1 MSYSQPTG
9 YRMPASVS
17 LPSVS
22 RALERFGWPVWR
34 VETVRALAAVAIDLL
49 NSPDD
54 RDTVYK
60 RLSHGQIS
68 EADLII
74 STTTERGL
82 LHRAAEFLDVA
93 HGIMHRPSVIPM
105 PSKLDMRSRAQFMDD
120 PGDPAR
126 TWNYVLF
133 GTEHDRLEQ
142 VFMQLRGIETYPV
155 AAADDPPA
163 DSESDPGWA
172 ERCVVWQRVLAPY
185 SRSSPLSISA
195 PEPQITFDIAESLQ
209 FGDRDAEFAAAGKV
223 TATAA
228 IEEIRRQL
236 GDNSPTDLTNQLT
249 QRISA

>member
-17 LPSVS
+17 LPSIS

-34 VETVRALAAVAIDLL
+34 AETVRALASIAIDLL
-49 NSPDD
+49 DAPDD
-54 RDTVYK
+54 REAVYK

-68 EADLII
+68 EADLVI

-82 LHRAAEFLDVA
+82 LHQAAEFLDVA
-93 HGIMHRPSVIPM
+93 HGIMHRPSVIPL
-105 PSKLDMRSRAQFMDD
+105 PTKLDMRCRAQFMDD
-120 PGDPAR
+120 PEDPSR

-142 VFMQLRGIETYPV
+142 VFLQLRGMESYPV
-155 AAADDPPA
+155 AAADDPQA
-163 DSESDPGWA
+163 DTEPDPGWA
-172 ERCVVWQRVLAPY
+172 ERCAVWQRVLAPY

-195 PEPQITFDIAESLQ
+195 PEPQITFDIAESLKYV
-209 FGDRDAEFAAAGKV
+209 DRDAEYAAAGKV
-223 TATAA
+223 TVTAA

-236 GDNSPTDLTNQLT
+236 GDRSPADLAHQLT
-249 QRISA
+249 ARISA